1 MLRTGINAWQR
12 HPVLVAAGAGALLGG
27 GYTVLIEIGG
37 FLHRNSSAVLPLMFP
52 AVRGSGAGQMN
63 AIQAA
68 TLLLV
73 EVIGNVVGFA
83 ILFSVPVAVAVGA
96 LRLFKGRR
104 AQKYGPPSGRP

>member
-1 MLRTGINAWQR
+1 MLKTVINAWQR
-12 HPVLVAAGAGALLGG
+12 HPVLVAAGVGAVFGG
-27 GYTVLIEIGG
+27 GYAVLIEIGG

-63 AIQAA
+63 AVQAA

-83 ILFSVPVAVAVGA
+83 ILFSVPVAVAIGV
-96 LRLFKGRR
+96 RRIFKGRR
-104 AQKYGPPSGRP
+104 A